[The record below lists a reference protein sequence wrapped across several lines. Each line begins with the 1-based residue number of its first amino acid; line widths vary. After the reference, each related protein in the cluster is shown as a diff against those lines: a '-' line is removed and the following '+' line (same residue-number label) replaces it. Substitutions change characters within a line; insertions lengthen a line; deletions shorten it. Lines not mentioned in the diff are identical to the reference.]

1 MTTPPTFVSG
11 AILTAAQMNSIGLW
25 QTSSTTVGSAVSS
38 HAVSSCFSTD
48 YMNYKLVISGL
59 TATDNGN
66 VLYLKLSGTSGS
78 TYFGNMI
85 YNIPGTSSI
94 GGVSSSNTSALG
106 FFIATGSNSGVI
118 TIEAT
123 IGSPFLA
130 TSTNCIGNYAGRG
143 YNGQFSHHDSNA
155 ASSTG
160 FTIVPSAGTI
170 SAGTVKVYGY
180 N

>member
-11 AILTAAQMNSIGLW
+11 AILTAAQMNSIGMW
-25 QTSSTTVGSAVSS
+25 QVSSSTVGSNVATHV
-38 HAVSSCFSTD
+38 VSSCFSTD

-66 VLYLKLSGTSGS
+66 VIYLKLSGTTGS

-85 YNIPGTSSI
+85 YNVPGTSAI
-94 GGVSSSNTSALG
+94 AGVSAANGTSAG
-106 FFIATGSNSGVI
+106 FFIGTGSNAGVI

-130 TSTNCIGNYAGRG
+130 TSSNCIGNYSGRS

-160 FTIVPSAGTI
+160 FTILPSSGTI